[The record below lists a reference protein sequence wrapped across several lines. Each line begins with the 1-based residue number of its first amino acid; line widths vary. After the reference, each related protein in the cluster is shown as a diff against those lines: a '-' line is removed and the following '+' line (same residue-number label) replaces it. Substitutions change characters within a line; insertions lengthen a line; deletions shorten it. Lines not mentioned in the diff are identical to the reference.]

1 MTNNRHKLSVRSA
14 RFTLPTEE
22 EIMTFAPGDVVTLR
36 SGGHSMTVVSVSE
49 DDIECMWLGDDGEL
63 YRQSIPA
70 IALRI
75 LESIEIN
82 EEYDAEEDEP
92 EEEDEED
99 EEGGEEDDEEEE
111 EDEDDED
118 DDEDDEEET
127 EKEEGRERRHAR

>member
-1 MTNNRHKLSVRSA
+1 
-14 RFTLPTEE
+14 LPTEE

-63 YRQSIPA
+63 YRQSVPA
-70 IALRI
+70 IALRL

-82 EEYDAEEDEP
+82 EEYDAEEDEDEA

-99 EEGGEEDDEEEE
+99 EDEGEGGEEDDEEEE
-111 EDEDDED
+111 EDEDED
-118 DDEDDEEET
+118 DDDEEDED
-127 EKEEGRERRHAR
+127 EEGGEEEEGRERRASRR

>member
-1 MTNNRHKLSVRSA
+1 
-14 RFTLPTEE
+14 
-22 EIMTFAPGDVVTLR
+22 MTFAPGDVVTLR

-63 YRQSIPA
+63 YRQSVPA

-82 EEYDAEEDEP
+82 EEYDAVEDE
-92 EEEDEED
+92 DET
-99 EEGGEEDDEEEE
+99 

-118 DDEDDEEET
+118 DGGEDDDEEGEEDEDEDEDDEDEDDEDEE
-127 EKEEGRERRHAR
+127 EDAEDAEEEEEEGRQRRRAR